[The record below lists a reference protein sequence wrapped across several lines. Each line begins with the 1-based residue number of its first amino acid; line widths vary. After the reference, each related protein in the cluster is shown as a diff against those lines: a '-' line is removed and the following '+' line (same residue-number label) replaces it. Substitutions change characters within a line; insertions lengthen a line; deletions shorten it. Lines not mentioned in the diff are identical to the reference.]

1 MNLPFKVNEREKRFL
16 MFGAVAVVLII
27 LFHAGSWYS
36 DMKRNTE
43 ELSASKIL
51 VLEKQLNKIS
61 QKTSFEKKF
70 KSVKLELDR
79 QEKEFLRG
87 GKPPVAA
94 ATLQRSLKEMAS
106 LLNID
111 VKQER
116 TLNPV
121 DADVYLGIPVEIGF
135 QATTAELKKL
145 LVSLRQ
151 SSYLLIV
158 SEMKIRVTNIR
169 KPVDVYTTLV
179 VTGFIRKQTT
189 ESGKEAKNVS

>member
-1 MNLPFKVNEREKRFL
+1 MNFPFKVNEREKKFL
-16 MFGAVAVVLII
+16 IFGAVGVVLIV
-27 LFHAGSWYS
+27 LFQAGSWYS
-36 DMKRNTE
+36 DMTRNTKD
-43 ELSASKIL
+43 LSASKIR

-61 QKTSFEKKF
+61 LKASLEKTF
-70 KSVKLELDR
+70 KSVKQELDR

-106 LLNID
+106 SLNIN

-121 DADVYLGIPVEIGF
+121 DADGYLGIPVEIGF
-135 QATTAELKKL
+135 QAKTAELKKL

-179 VTGFIRKQTT
+179 VTGFIKKETQ
-189 ESGKEAKNVS
+189 EDSKEAKNVS